1 MLNSPELGELKAQI
15 KNAVLRGS
23 EDFFD
28 EPKDLAA
35 GTALWVKFGHACE
48 VQHTSGSP
56 TPKS

>member
-1 MLNSPELGELKAQI
+1 MLNSLELDELKAQI
-15 KNAVLRGS
+15 KNAILRGS

-28 EPKDLAA
+28 GPKDLAA
-35 GTALWVKFGHACE
+35 GTALWVKCGHDCD